1 MFKKFLSF
9 PNHSIRVCVKWK
21 KTNRGDGCGLEI
33 PAEYFMAMRKLFNG
47 QKENLMVFV
56 GMWKKKVLRCLK

>member
-9 PNHSIRVCVKWK
+9 PNHSIRVCVKGK
-21 KTNRGDGCGLEI
+21 KTNRGVGCGLEI